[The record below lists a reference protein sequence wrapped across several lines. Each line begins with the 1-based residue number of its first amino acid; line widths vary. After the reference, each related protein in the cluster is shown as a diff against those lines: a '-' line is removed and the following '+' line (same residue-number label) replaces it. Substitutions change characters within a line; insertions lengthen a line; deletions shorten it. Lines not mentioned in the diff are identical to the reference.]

1 MLKQFNK
8 SKTKTTMKKVFFSAA
23 FMLLA
28 ASCSNDG
35 SFDSS
40 FNPSNEQV
48 VAPVTVTTTTGFDIS
63 QGDFTGTRATAV
75 GEYADIQVLTLVFYK
90 PDGTQQYKCTH
101 IKGDATTYETTFG
114 EFSTSLPLGSYT
126 MVVMGYNW
134 NQELTLTSSTVASYG
149 AGRAKDTFYAKQSV
163 SITNTTAV
171 NLTATLTRIVTA
183 LAVQSTDNRPAGV
196 THIRFTLSGGGTS
209 FNPSTG
215 FASSN
220 TGFVVLIN
228 FTASVGSTVNP
239 GDFFFLDT
247 DEQTMD
253 VTVETLD
260 AADGNVVFS
269 KTFANV
275 PFKRN
280 RQTTLRGPIFTDG
293 SANAGSFL
301 IQGDWITPMN
311 TINF

>member
-1 MLKQFNK
+1 
-8 SKTKTTMKKVFFSAA
+8 MKKVFFSAA

-63 QGDFTGTRATAV
+63 QGEFTGTRATEPV
-75 GEYADIQVLTLVFYK
+75 GSYDGIQVLTLVFYK
-90 PDGTQQYKCTH
+90 SDGTQQYKCTH

-126 MVVMGYNW
+126 MAVMGYNQ
-134 NQELTLTSSTVASYG
+134 NEELTFASSTVASFG
-149 AGRAKDTFYAKQSV
+149 TGPALDTFANTQAV
-163 SITNTTAV
+163 NITNTTAV
-171 NLTATLTRIVTA
+171 NLTATLQRIVTA
-183 LAVQSTDNRPAGV
+183 LAVRSTDNRPAGV
-196 THIRFTLSGGGTS
+196 THMRITYSAGSRS
-209 FNPSTG
+209 FNPTTCL
-215 FASSN
+215 AADN
-220 TGFVVLIN
+220 NGFVDLITFRGN
-228 FTASVGSTVNP
+228 VGDPIYS
-239 GDFFFLDT
+239 GDYFFLNT

-260 AADGNVVFS
+260 GEDGNVVFS

-293 SANAGSFL
+293 SANAGSF
-301 IQGDWITPMN
+301 QVEKTWIEPEH

>member
-1 MLKQFNK
+1 
-8 SKTKTTMKKVFFSAA
+8 MKKVFFSAA

-63 QGDFTGTRATAV
+63 QGEFTGTRATAV
-75 GEYADIQVLTLVFYK
+75 GEYADIQALTLVFYK

-126 MVVMGYNW
+126 MAVMGYNW
-134 NQELTLTSSTVASYG
+134 NQELTFASSTVAAFG
-149 AGRAKDTFYAKQSV
+149 TGPAHDTFANTQEV
-163 SITNTTAV
+163 NITNTTAV
-171 NLTATLTRIVTA
+171 NLTATLQRIVTA
-183 LAVQSTDNRPAGV
+183 LGVRSTDNRPAGV
-196 THIRFTLSGGGTS
+196 THMRITYSAGSRS
-209 FNPSTG
+209 FNPTTCL
-215 FASSN
+215 AADN
-220 TGFVVLIN
+220 NGFVDLIT
-228 FTASVGSTVNP
+228 FGGTVGAPIYS
-239 GDFFFLDT
+239 GDYFFLNT

-280 RQTTLRGPIFTDG
+280 RQTTLQGPIFTDG
-293 SANAGSFL
+293 SANAGSFMVDA
-301 IQGDWITPMN
+301 DWITPVH